1 MDEVGLQLGR
11 ERVEEHLVAWLRTG
25 DGPASDQDVETAEV
39 TAWLRTV
46 MAWIGETA
54 LIRLTPVAAGLPDTV
69 YTQAH
74 VEVEGFIAPVVPRLS
89 IVAA

>member
-1 MDEVGLQLGR
+1 LDEVGLQFCRLG
-11 ERVEEHLVAWLRTG
+11 VEEHDVGWLRTG
-25 DGPASDQDVETAEV
+25 DGPAFDEDAETAEV

-54 LIRLTPVAAGLPDTV
+54 LIRLTPVAAGMPETT
-69 YTQAH
+69 YTAAH
-74 VEVEGFIAPVVPRLS
+74 VEVEGFIAPVVPLPS